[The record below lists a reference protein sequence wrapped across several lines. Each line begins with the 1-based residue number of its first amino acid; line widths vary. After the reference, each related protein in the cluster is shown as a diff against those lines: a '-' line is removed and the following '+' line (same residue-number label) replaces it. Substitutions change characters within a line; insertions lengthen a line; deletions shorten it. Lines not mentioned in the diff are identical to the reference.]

1 MDILKAQNF
10 ALALTQLCRDHQVM
24 LWTEYETAPIMA
36 SDAHDDQFHYR
47 VAVPEVGPAVTIRRV
62 LG

>member
-24 LWTEYETAPIMA
+24 LWTEYETAPILA
-36 SDAHDDQFHYR
+36 SDTADDRFHYR
-47 VAVPEVGPAVTIRRV
+47 IAIPEVGPAVIVQRV
-62 LG
+62 LV